1 MAPRK
6 TASRALKVATMSAG
20 VTGSYLGYLAQK
32 LFLSDDERDA
42 KLKATHRSAARRV
55 SEGMLE
61 MKGPMM
67 KLGQSLSL
75 HTDLLPEEAIGELSR
90 LQMSAPGMHPSLARA
105 QFKSSLGQY
114 PEDVFAE
121 WDPKPFAAASLG
133 QVHRARTRRG
143 ARVAVKIQ
151 YPGIR
156 EAIEGDFQWFRAA
169 ALPARISNHL
179 PAHILDELQQQ
190 ILAETDYQ
198 REASNLEL
206 FAEKLA
212 PLEFVSVPDVDRS
225 LTRGKVIT
233 MSLLS
238 GDHLDAFLAAK
249 PSQRIRDVVG
259 ERLFELFYYQVLR
272 VEVLHADPHWGN
284 YLFGPRGEIGL
295 VDFGCVK
302 YLPAEFVENL
312 RKVLETAGSDLKH
325 VIQTRNYVRDAA
337 NVPRYN
343 ELYREYFSAPFPT
356 RTTITNCLPP
366 TLHYEIECVA
376 VAKS

>member
-1 MAPRK
+1 
-6 TASRALKVATMSAG
+6 
-20 VTGSYLGYLAQK
+20 
-32 LFLSDDERDA
+32 
-42 KLKATHRSAARRV
+42 
-55 SEGMLE
+55 MLE
-61 MKGPMM
+61 MKGPLM
-67 KLGQSLSL
+67 KLGQTLSL
-75 HTDLLPEEAIGELSR
+75 HTDLLPEETIGELSR

-105 QFKSSLGQY
+105 QFKSSLGEY

-143 ARVAVKIQ
+143 VRVAVKIQ

-179 PAHILDELQQQ
+179 PTNVLDELQQQ
-190 ILAETDYQ
+190 ILAETDYA
-198 REASNLEL
+198 REASNVEL

-212 PLEFVSVPDVDRS
+212 PLGFVSVPNVDRS

-233 MSLLS
+233 MSLLG
-238 GDHLDAFLAAK
+238 GDHLDEFLAAK

-272 VEVLHADPHWGN
+272 VEAMHADPHWGN
-284 YLFGPRGEIGL
+284 YLFRPRGEIGL

-312 RKVLETAGSDLKH
+312 RKVFLYQGSRDTPEFRRLMQERYAPRGTKLSATAQRALARMSEHFYGLVYPPDPADDSRPFDFSDPTVLRNDMTEAGNL
-325 VIQTRNYVRDAA
+325 TRAKAGLPEYVLFARA
-337 NVPRYN
+337 
-343 ELYREYFSAPFPT
+343 EIGLYQ
-356 RTTITNCLPP
+356 
-366 TLHYEIECVA
+366 TLHRLGARVHTSRIVRRYLDKA
-376 VAKS
+376 